1 MATNLVDRAW
11 MNVSGTPGTGNITL
25 GTVVDGNQSFVDA
38 GVVDGT
44 PYPYVVFDGNDWEE
58 GIGQSSSSV
67 TVWQRTTVSRSV
79 ISGTAGTTKLT
90 LSSSA
95 QIFLTARAV
104 DLADASLLKSGTIG
118 TARLGS
124 GTASSSTF
132 LRGDQ
137 SWATIVSTGR
147 LIGFGVFTSSQTIT
161 IPTGATACFIRMTGG
176 CGGNDNTSGNNG
188 AGTGAGSL
196 EKYLSSITAGL
207 TLAFTRGAAGGAG
220 GAGGTSTLSSGT
232 QTISTLTATG
242 GARGY
247 GGSSGQ
253 GVGGSASGGDV
264 NVDGQGTPCAVPGQL
279 ASSGGMA
286 GLGMGHGADLNGSSV
301 TNTASAGYAEIWWFS

>member
-25 GTVVDGNQSFVDA
+25 GSVVAGNQSFSDA
-38 GVVDGT
+38 GVTDGT
-44 PYPYVVFDGNDWEE
+44 PIPYVVFDGNDWEE

-95 QIFLTARAV
+95 QVFLTARAV
-104 DLADASLLKSGTIG
+104 DLADASLLKTGTVG

-137 SWATIVSTGR
+137 SWAAVVSTGR
-147 LIGFGVFTSSQTIT
+147 LIGYNKYSSSQTIT
-161 IPTGATACFIRMTGG
+161 IPTGATSCFVRMTGG
-176 CGGNDNTSGNNG
+176 GGGSDSNSGG
-188 AGTGAGSL
+188 AGAGSL
-196 EKYLSSITAGL
+196 EKYLTGITAGS
-207 TLAFTRGAAGGAG
+207 TLAFTAGAAGSSG
-220 GAGGTSTLSSGT
+220 GSGGNSVLASGT
-232 QTISTLTATG
+232 QSISTLTCNGGTVFGGPNTGNGSTATG
-242 GARGY
+242 GDNN
-247 GGSSGQ
+247 
-253 GVGGSASGGDV
+253 VTGGSAVVSSTTALNTYIGGM
-264 NVDGQGTPCAVPGQL
+264 NGLSMGQG
-279 ASSGGMA
+279 ASR
-286 GLGMGHGADLNGSSV
+286 NGSNV
-301 TNTASAGYAEIWWFS
+301 VMTAATAGYAEIWWFS